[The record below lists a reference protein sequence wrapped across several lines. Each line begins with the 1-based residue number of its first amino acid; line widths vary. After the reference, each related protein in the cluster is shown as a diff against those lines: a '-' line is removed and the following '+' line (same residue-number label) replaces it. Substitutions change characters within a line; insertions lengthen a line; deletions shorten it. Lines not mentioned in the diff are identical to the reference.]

1 MREYV
6 RYWLPYTFILYSY
19 TQATVRK
26 FCRFWQSISATVQNS
41 DRKGILKA
49 DSEQLFM
56 KLWLVLIFLG
66 PIAYFFVDR
75 SVKHKTSTPVWLC
88 WLVIM
93 MPSFIWTVWT
103 QIFGEE
109 QPLPLLVYLL
119 PLIVCPLLYGWLIQR
134 GKTPPT
140 ESNQEAT
147 PAVAKPAVNT
157 APPRPIDSQE
167 EKTLRDCFSWNTY
180 YLQNID
186 YRPQAIFCRG
196 KLKTVPEKAYDE
208 VKQNV
213 EQAFGDR
220 FFLIFQESFKGKP
233 FFALVPNPEAKTR
246 EQGMDRGDSR
256 VGFAVLMFLIT
267 LLTTTVAGVTIDG
280 TPSEDLISNPAIF
293 ISGLSYSLPLLA
305 IIATQKFSHYLV
317 AAHYKIRTTLPY
329 FIPFPFLLDSFS
341 LGTLGAILQRRSPI
355 PHRKALFD
363 TAIVGCLSGL
373 LIIVPVLLWGLSISE
388 VVPLEESS
396 AFNLQAQDPRL
407 SFLLSLFAKIA
418 LGSALTAEMG
428 IKLHPVATAGCVGLF
443 ITAINLMPIGQLDG
457 GHIIH
462 AVFGQKMAIAIGQA
476 TRVLALLFALI
487 HPYFWVWTIIM
498 WLIPL
503 IDQPALNDVTE
514 LDDLR
519 DFVGLLALALLIVI
533 VLPLPGAVGI
543 WLGI

>member
-1 MREYV
+1 
-6 RYWLPYTFILYSY
+6 
-19 TQATVRK
+19 
-26 FCRFWQSISATVQNS
+26 
-41 DRKGILKA
+41 
-49 DSEQLFM
+49 M
-56 KLWLVLIFLG
+56 KLWLVLVFLA

-75 SVKHKTSTPVWLC
+75 SVKDKTSTPVWLC

-103 QIFGEE
+103 QIFGDE
-109 QPLPLLVYLL
+109 QPLPLPVYLL

-134 GKTPPT
+134 GKTVPK
-140 ESNQEAT
+140 EQLDKKD
-147 PAVAKPAVNT
+147 VVKPEILKPLVKA

-208 VKQNV
+208 IKKNV
-213 EQAFGDR
+213 ERAFGDR

-233 FFALVPNPEAKTR
+233 FFALVPNPEAKAKKQGI
-246 EQGMDRGDSR
+246 EQSDLRI
-256 VGFAVLMFLIT
+256 GFALIMFLIT
-267 LLTTTVAGVTIDG
+267 FLTTTVAGVTIDG
-280 TPSEDLISNPAIF
+280 TSSNDLIGNPELF
-293 ISGLSYSLPLLA
+293 IRGLSYSLPLLL
-305 IIATQKFSHYLV
+305 IIAIQKFSHYFV
-317 AAHYKIRTTLPY
+317 AIHYKIRTTLPY

-363 TAIVGCLSGL
+363 TAIVGCLAGL
-373 LIIVPVLLWGLSISE
+373 LIIIPVLFWGLSISE
-388 VVPLEESS
+388 VVPLGDS
-396 AFNLQAQDPRL
+396 AFNIQAQDPRL
-407 SFLLSLFAKIA
+407 SLFLSLIAKLA
-418 LGSALTAEMG
+418 LGGALTAEMG
-428 IKLHPVATAGCVGLF
+428 IKLHPLATAGCVGLF

-462 AVFGQKMAIAIGQA
+462 AVFGQKMAIAIGQI
-476 TRVLALLFALI
+476 TRILALLFALI

-514 LDDLR
+514 LDNKR
-519 DFVGLLALALLIVI
+519 DVLGLMALALLIII
-533 VLPLPGAVGI
+533 VLPLPAAVGNL
-543 WLGI
+543 LGV